1 MPSRTKGS
9 YKAVVAVMDLLT
21 RNFPET
27 KPIRLSPFRVCA
39 PGINGPVYRTRWE
52 KAQHKGDF
60 APVKEFLHKVSTG
73 HKGLIKDCL
82 TISKLQG
89 SDLIVDK
96 VNEPNNFPEKLQEA
110 LRIAQ
115 GNGEEL
121 FAFIYRMLYYAF
133 GL

>member
-1 MPSRTKGS
+1 
-9 YKAVVAVMDLLT
+9 
-21 RNFPET
+21 
-27 KPIRLSPFRVCA
+27 
-39 PGINGPVYRTRWE
+39 
-52 KAQHKGDF
+52 
-60 APVKEFLHKVSTG
+60 VSTG
-73 HKGLIKDCL
+73 HKNLISDCL